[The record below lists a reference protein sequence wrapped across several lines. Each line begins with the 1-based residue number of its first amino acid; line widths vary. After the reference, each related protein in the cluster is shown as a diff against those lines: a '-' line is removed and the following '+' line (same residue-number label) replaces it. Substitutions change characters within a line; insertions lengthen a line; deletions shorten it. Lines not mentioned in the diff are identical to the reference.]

1 MFMAE
6 IFVLGHRNPD
16 MDSVCSAWAYAKLK
30 NSVDKENRY
39 VPVRLGNVSDS
50 VKYLFQRAG
59 VDIPALLKDVKA
71 KSRDIVKSPTF
82 TVTGKDPVYELI
94 SLLNTYHPSVVP
106 VIDDGVYKGLV
117 SVDDINRFF
126 LMENHKGR
134 PFYTINQNNIPRIIE
149 GHFLKRC
156 SQNTFDAQIVVGAMD
171 YDVFCQRV
179 NACEKPPLLVVG
191 NRKRHIEYA
200 IKHELAG
207 IILTGITDIES
218 VDADFS
224 SFRGMV
230 YLSEEDTAETLR
242 LLRLSTPISQ
252 LMGDK
257 DAPSVEMD
265 TLYDEVKA
273 ILTNGE
279 NRGVSVFEN
288 GVWKGFITRRCFLN
302 RPRARIIM
310 MDHNE
315 AEQSVIGIE
324 EADIVEIIDHHRLA
338 APKMKNPIFIC
349 SEPVG
354 STCTIVFEQ
363 YAKWQTPIDKVT
375 ATVLLGG
382 LVADTVMLKSPT
394 TTEYD
399 KVVAEALKKAA
410 EIEDF
415 DEFCHAL
422 FSSSA
427 SLREKDPKTVI
438 LSDFKKYTEHGVHFG
453 IGQVEV
459 GSLDEIKEMKEIYLE
474 SLKSVRDKEGLSIA
488 MLLVTD
494 VFKEESILL
503 NTQFDKEYKIPYERL
518 DKGMY
523 YLPGVLSRKKQLLPE
538 TLKVL
543 ED

>member
-1 MFMAE
+1 MAE
-6 IFVLGHRNPD
+6 IYVLGHRNPD
-16 MDSVCSAWAYAKLK
+16 MDSICSAWAYAKLK
-30 NSVDKENRY
+30 NTVDGENRY
-39 VPVRLGNVSDS
+39 TAVRLGNVSDN
-50 VKYLFQRAG
+50 VKYLFQMAG
-59 VDIPALLKDVKA
+59 VEIPFLLKDVKA

-149 GHFLKRC
+149 GHFLKR
-156 SQNTFDAQIVVGAMD
+156 SATNTFDAQIVVGAMD
-171 YDVFCQRV
+171 YDIFCQRV
-179 NACEKPPLLVVG
+179 SACEKPPLLVVG

-200 IKHELAG
+200 VKHNLAG

-224 SFRGMV
+224 SFNGMV

-252 LMGDK
+252 LMADK
-257 DAPSVEMD
+257 DVPHVEMD

-273 ILTNGE
+273 LLSDGE

-302 RPRARIIM
+302 RPRAKIIM

-338 APKMKNPIFIC
+338 APKMKTPIFIC

-363 YAKWQTPIDKVT
+363 YAKWQVPIDKTT

-399 KVVAEALKKAA
+399 RVVAEALKKAA
-410 EIEDF
+410 EIDDF
-415 DEFCHAL
+415 DAFCHSL

-427 SLREKDPKTVI
+427 SLKEKDPEAVI
-438 LSDFKKYTEHGVHFG
+438 RSDFKKYTEHGVHFG

-459 GSLDEIKEMKEIYLE
+459 GSLEEIKEMKDVYLD
-474 SLKSVRDKEGLSIA
+474 SLKRVRDKEGLSIA

-503 NTQFDKEYKIPYERL
+503 NTEFDKEYKIPYERL

-543 ED
+543 EE

>member
-1 MFMAE
+1 MAK
-6 IFVLGHRNPD
+6 IFVTGHRNPD
-16 MDSVCSAWAYAKLK
+16 MDSICSAWAYAKLK
-30 NSVDKENRY
+30 NTVDGSNEY
-39 VPVRLGNVSDS
+39 VPVRLGNVSDN
-50 VKYLFQRAG
+50 VKYLFSRAG
-59 VDIPALLKDVKA
+59 AEIPSLLKDVKA
-71 KSRDIVKSPTF
+71 RSRDIVKSPTF

-134 PFYTINQNNIPRIIE
+134 P
-149 GHFLKRC
+149 
-156 SQNTFDAQIVVGAMD
+156 TFDAQIVVGAMD
-171 YDVFCQRV
+171 YEVFCQRV

-200 IKHELAG
+200 IRHNLAG

-224 SFRGMV
+224 SFEGMV

-252 LMGDK
+252 LMAEK
-257 DAPSVEMD
+257 DVPSVEMD
-265 TLYDEVKA
+265 SLYDEVKA

-279 NRGVSVFEN
+279 NRGVSVFED
-288 GVWKGFITRRCFLN
+288 GQWKGFITRRCFLN
-302 RPRARIIM
+302 RPRAKIIM

-338 APKMKNPIFIC
+338 APKMKSPIFIC

-363 YAKWQTPIDKVT
+363 YAKWQVPIDKVT
-375 ATVLLGG
+375 AMVLLGG

-399 KVVAEALKKAA
+399 RVVAEALKKAA
-410 EIEDF
+410 EIDDF
-415 DEFCHAL
+415 DEFCRSL

-427 SLREKDPKTVI
+427 SLKDKDPVQVI
-438 LSDFKKYTEHGVHFG
+438 RSDFKKYTEHGVHFG

-459 GSLDEIKEMKEIYLE
+459 GSLEEIKEMSTTYLE
-474 SLKSVRDKEGLSIA
+474 SLKNVRDKEGLSIA

-518 DKGMY
+518 DNGMY